1 MYSGDSKT
9 LTISIV
15 DGDGDA
21 VDVSTAASVVYAIA
35 DSSRGPA
42 LVSKTL
48 ADGVSVAGS
57 TVTVTLEPDD
67 TAAHGRRVLPRVAD
81 HRQHRPCEYGY
92 ERLHDGAK
100 GFNTMSA
107 LNGRGESRR
116 VTDGRRLQLCGNG
129 VWRHNKL
136 DFSEAENSMYLGVI

>member
-1 MYSGDSKT
+1 MSQDVTMYSGDSKT

-21 VDVSTAASVVYAIA
+21 VDVSTAAAVVYAIA

-42 LVSKTL
+42 HVTKTL

-67 TAAHGRRVLPRVAD
+67 TAALAGVYYHELQITDESGNVDTALS
-81 HRQHRPCEYGY
+81 
-92 ERLHDGAK
+92 GAI
-100 GFNTMSA
+100 TVQRD
-107 LNGRGESRR
+107 L
-116 VTDGRRLQLCGNG
+116 VP
-129 VWRHNKL
+129 
-136 DFSEAENSMYLGVI
+136 